1 MWSLYLGI
9 GYSLCLCAK
18 GAKTAQGLS
27 PKDRLSGHSLLG
39 EPWRL
44 AVFVVVTDVACHGL
58 HFKRKALVPAR

>member
-9 GYSLCLCAK
+9 GYYLCLCAK
-18 GAKTAQGLS
+18 EAKTIQALS

-39 EPWRL
+39 EPWRP
-44 AVFVVVTDVACHGL
+44 AGFVVVTDVACHGL